1 MDTGQRLSLLKY
13 PFLSYSIIMSAD
25 LLKTGL
31 AGALFGA
38 ALKLSGVYLPS
49 VIVTQMELRS
59 FHMLKVFLG
68 ASATSA

>member
-1 MDTGQRLSLLKY
+1 
-13 PFLSYSIIMSAD
+13 MSAD